1 VTHLTARS
9 SCRSLVT
16 VTRVEDLEQF
26 AATVARP
33 EPELDVALALIA
45 AHGRAGVSA
54 PALVAGLDALAA
66 SCSATDAAALCA
78 ELFGPGG
85 LRGDVE
91 DYFDPRNSL
100 LDQVLERRL
109 GIPITLSAV
118 VMEVG
123 RRRGVGL
130 VGVGMPGHFLVRDAI
145 DPDTFLDPF
154 RAGAP
159 LDRVACRAIFERL
172 HGPGT
177 PFDPAFLEPAPP
189 LPIVAR
195 VLANLHRAYAQRGDR
210 SGLIR
215 VLQLQSRLPGAG
227 VVESRGLA
235 QLLAADGRFD
245 EAAEVHDRLA
255 ALDPD
260 ADPDHA
266 TMALRLRAR
275 LN

>member
-1 VTHLTARS
+1 MD
-9 SCRSLVT
+9 
-16 VTRVEDLEQF
+16 DLEQF
-26 AATVARP
+26 AAIVGHP
-33 EPELDVALALIA
+33 DPELDAALALIA
-45 AHGRAGVSA
+45 AHGRPSVDAAV
-54 PALVAGLDALAA
+54 LVARLDAIAG
-66 SCSATDAAALCA
+66 SCRGTDAAQLCA

-91 DYFDPRNSL
+91 HYHDPRNSL

-109 GIPITLSAV
+109 GIPITLSV
-118 VMEVG
+118 VAMEVG
-123 RRRGVGL
+123 RRRGIGL
-130 VGVGMPGHFLVRDAI
+130 HGVGMPGHFLVRDAR
-145 DPDTFLDPF
+145 DPAVFFDPF

-172 HGPGT
+172 HGPGAAFDDTYLAPT
-177 PFDPAFLEPAPP
+177 PALA
-189 LPIVAR
+189 IIAR
-195 VLANLHRAYAQRGDR
+195 VLANLHHAHAQQGDR
-210 SGLIR
+210 PGLIR

-245 EAAEVHDRLA
+245 EAAEVHEELA
-255 ALDPD
+255 EVDPD
-260 ADPDHA
+260 PDQDHR